1 MNVQSDG
8 SFLLKVGGLILESGK
23 YFAFAGESRHELYR
37 DMTLEQKG
45 QLRSNEYAF
54 DVFIHND
61 DSNDVNARSKS
72 LYGEFKIMVDPEK
85 KTVIF
90 EQNYESVDFVPVIE
104 NIPVGSNGG
113 LWDYGRI
120 ENGFPTIHIPTESNH
135 LRNVFRYK
143 NFNLR
148 YLRNR
153 ESKNAQSH
161 FYYLQ
166 GANFGQEI
174 FHENFV
180 AESFSR
186 SDTVNETNFDGYY
199 TCQKCQCRDCN
210 CLNGQTFPE
219 AGFRFELLNISYILY
234 FIYSASN

>member
-1 MNVQSDG
+1 MKTYNYCENGCLYQQRCQDYLFFVDPNVSSCGATSNTICSETNCVLNEGMNVQSDG

-61 DSNDVNARSKS
+61 DSNDVNAKSKS

-153 ESKNAQSH
+153 K
-161 FYYLQ
+161 F
-166 GANFGQEI
+166 
-174 FHENFV
+174 
-180 AESFSR
+180 
-186 SDTVNETNFDGYY
+186 
-199 TCQKCQCRDCN
+199 
-210 CLNGQTFPE
+210 
-219 AGFRFELLNISYILY
+219 
-234 FIYSASN
+234 

>member
-1 MNVQSDG
+1 MKTYNYCENGCLYQQRCQDYLFFVDPNVSSCGATSNTICSETNCVLNEGMNVQSDG

-153 ESKNAQSH
+153 K
-161 FYYLQ
+161 F
-166 GANFGQEI
+166 
-174 FHENFV
+174 
-180 AESFSR
+180 
-186 SDTVNETNFDGYY
+186 
-199 TCQKCQCRDCN
+199 
-210 CLNGQTFPE
+210 
-219 AGFRFELLNISYILY
+219 
-234 FIYSASN
+234 

>member
-153 ESKNAQSH
+153 K
-161 FYYLQ
+161 F
-166 GANFGQEI
+166 
-174 FHENFV
+174 
-180 AESFSR
+180 
-186 SDTVNETNFDGYY
+186 
-199 TCQKCQCRDCN
+199 
-210 CLNGQTFPE
+210 
-219 AGFRFELLNISYILY
+219 
-234 FIYSASN
+234 